1 MHQLRKAAVLV
12 AALSTVGLLGAGTAQ
27 AHDDGGKG
35 GKGGDKFNVLQS
47 SNCKSH
53 DLNVDVLGQVGVLNG
68 ALGNALGGEG
78 NSGGQDT
85 HVGSSMGC
93 DNSAF

>member
-53 DLNVDVLGQVGVLNG
+53 DLNVLGQVGILNG
-68 ALGNALGGEG
+68 LLGNALNGEG
-78 NSGGQDT
+78 NAGGQDT
-85 HVGSSMGC
+85 HIGSSMGC
-93 DNSAF
+93 NNSAF